1 MSAIRIGWLPLGPI
15 VMPRGERL
23 PRMVVARMVGDAREG
38 VLHEYAGCLYPLGDV
53 DDEHRRC
60 FDGDD
65 VESVA
70 FLGYKGA
77 AEDERSYVAAV
88 QAGWLWDPRCSVGRL
103 NLPRFR

>member
-1 MSAIRIGWLPLGPI
+1 MSMVRIGWLPLGSI
-15 VMPRGERL
+15 VMLRGERL

-38 VLHEYAGCLYPLGDV
+38 VPHEYAGCLYPLGDV
-53 DDEHRRC
+53 DDEHRRY

-77 AEDERSYVAAV
+77 AEVDFERRMDAAM
-88 QAGWLWDPRCSVGRL
+88 AGHKGRG
-103 NLPRFR
+103 PEEGCR